1 MTAPARARHASAET
15 QWGPH
20 RLRYAGTVIK
30 DQKSYRLLREL
41 EDTRALQALTIE
53 ESIAIGEALLTSSIM
68 TLVRPTRERRLDLA
82 RTLGVRPE
90 RLQRP
95 RRPR

>member
-1 MTAPARARHASAET
+1 MTAPASARRASAET

-20 RLRYAGTVIK
+20 RLRYAGPVIK
-30 DQKSYRLLREL
+30 DQKAYRRLREL
-41 EDTRALQALTIE
+41 EDTRALQALTTE

-90 RLQRP
+90 RLQRL
-95 RRPR
+95 RRHR